1 MKYFDKDG
9 NNKNTEY
16 SGFTDSPSE
25 LLKTIKYNNNF
36 LNMKLPKANYEKI
49 SYATLPSGGAEKSKT
64 R

>member
-1 MKYFDKDG
+1 VQKYFEKEG
-9 NNKNTEY
+9 GQKNTEY

-25 LLKTIKYNNNF
+25 LLKTIKYQNNF

-49 SYATLPSGGAEKSKT
+49 SYATLPSGGDKNK